1 MLSETPLKFTQYLN
15 NTSKA
20 ILIFCLI
27 SLYLERELA
36 CRNLGYWI
44 NNSNYSLLE
53 SLWMF
58 TKPYYLV
65 LLTFFLVVR
74 KNKLSIIPIILGII
88 GIIRKS
94 NRFITWELWQ
104 YNNFDDYELFT
115 PHDSLEIRTIF
126 TICIKIVFYATAFW
140 SYYKFS
146 RSNLRID

>member
-1 MLSETPLKFTQYLN
+1 MIKH
-15 NTSKA
+15 KKI
-20 ILIFCLI
+20 ILIICLVA
-27 SLYLERELA
+27 LYFERELA
-36 CRNLGYWI
+36 CRNLSYWI
-44 NNSNYSLLE
+44 NNTNYTILE
-53 SLWMF
+53 SLWLY

-140 SYYKFS
+140 SYYKFDK
-146 RSNLRID
+146 SNLRNDQ

>member
-1 MLSETPLKFTQYLN
+1 MIKH
-15 NTSKA
+15 KKI
-20 ILIFCLI
+20 ILIICLVA
-27 SLYLERELA
+27 LYFERELA

-44 NNSNYSLLE
+44 NNANYTILE
-53 SLWMF
+53 SLWLF
-58 TKPYYLV
+58 TKPYYLL
-65 LLTFFLVVR
+65 LLTFFLVIR
-74 KNKLSIIPIILGII
+74 KNKLSIIAIIFGII

-126 TICIKIVFYATAFW
+126 TICVKIVFYATAFW

-146 RSNLRID
+146 RSNLRTNQ